1 MAVLRHPP
9 SISPSISPHHGI
21 KLTGHSQN
29 QKVVE
34 LKNANRRFSIFYFFD
49 RFSNKNYFTKID
61 SISVS
66 LQSLFFNLERLLEAR
81 KPVEIKKARLTK
93 IHSAKAPTLGPVF

>member
-1 MAVLRHPP
+1 MAELEHPSP
-9 SISPSISPHHGI
+9 PPPSISPHHGI
-21 KLTGHSQN
+21 KQTGHSQN

-49 RFSNKNYFTKID
+49 RFSNKDYFTKID

-66 LQSLFFNLERLLEAR
+66 LQSLF
-81 KPVEIKKARLTK
+81 VI
-93 IHSAKAPTLGPVF
+93 